1 MTSPYIGRFAPTPSG
16 LLHFGS
22 LIAALASFL
31 DARHAGGQWLL
42 RIEDLDQTR
51 SQADAERQ
59 ILQAL
64 EDFGLEYDGTP
75 VRQSER
81 LELYRAQTE
90 RWLEQGLAYYCDCPR
105 RALLEQGPVYP
116 GTCSRRHLGA
126 SADHA
131 VRVRVDD
138 QAITCH
144 DRLQPPLT
152 QSLARELGDFIIRRR
167 DGVYAYQLA
176 VVLDDIDQGITDVVR
191 GADLLD
197 STPRQIWL
205 YRLLGQP
212 APRYLHVPLIMRED
226 GEKLSKRLG
235 SAPLRAD
242 QAPHTLWRALRALA
256 QPIPTDLR
264 GAPVAQQLAWAI
276 AHWQPD
282 RLPATAHIMEH
293 SLCD

>member
-64 EDFGLEYDGTP
+64 EDFGLEHDGTP

-90 RWLEQGLAYYCDCPR
+90 RWLEQDLAYYCDCPR
-105 RALLEQGPVYP
+105 RALLEHGPVYP
-116 GTCSRRHLGA
+116 GTCSRRHLA
-126 SADHA
+126 ARADHA
-131 VRVRVDD
+131 VRVRDM
-138 QAITCH
+138 
-144 DRLQPPLT
+144 
-152 QSLARELGDFIIRRR
+152 
-167 DGVYAYQLA
+167 
-176 VVLDDIDQGITDVVR
+176 
-191 GADLLD
+191 LD

-205 YRLLGQP
+205 YQLLGQP
-212 APRYLHVPLIMRED
+212 TPSYLHVPLIMRED

-235 SAPLRAD
+235 STPLRAD

-256 QPIPTDLR
+256 QPIPAELR
-264 GAPVAQQLAWAI
+264 GAPVAQQLDWAI
-276 AHWQPD
+276 AHWQPE
-282 RLPATAHIMEH
+282 RLPATPHIMEH
-293 SLCD
+293 SLLD